1 MAAAR
6 KNKIER
12 IKHTL
17 ELDEKIDM
25 HIKGWQVQR
34 VGWVLVLA
42 IMLAAALGVF
52 GHGILSKKVVQLEN
66 AQATYE
72 RFFRYEAEMEIRF
85 SVADGAAPTQVYFSQ
100 DYLKNMR
107 IEQIVPEPKE
117 SFTRSGS
124 VFFVFGEDTPREVSF
139 YLMAEKVG
147 TIQGEV
153 GINNAN
159 FHLSQFIYP

>member
-1 MAAAR
+1 MVATK

-25 HIKGWQVQR
+25 HIKGWKVQR

-52 GHGILSKKVVQLEN
+52 GHGIFSKKVVHLEN
-66 AQATYE
+66 AQITYE
-72 RFFRYEAEMEIRF
+72 RFFRYEAEMEVRF
-85 SVADGAAPTQVYFSQ
+85 IVAGSAAPTQISFSQ

-117 SFTRSGS
+117 NFTRSGS
-124 VFFVFGEDTPREVSF
+124 VFFVFGEDTPVEVTF
-139 YLMAEKVG
+139 YLMAKKAG
-147 TIQGEV
+147 TLQGEV
-153 GINNAN
+153 GVNNAN